1 MTFFRMEN
9 GNYEQKYQ
17 ESNILKNT
25 DRYTKIYFH
34 TKTRVIHDPNNT
46 LVPFFSFRPGTH
58 MAEIISSRIFC
69 QGIKIGCR
77 TLIRVS

>member
-25 DRYTKIYFH
+25 DRYMKIDFYI
-34 TKTRVIHDPNNT
+34 KTRVSHDPNNT
-46 LVPFFSFRPGTH
+46 LVLFPALGPKLTWLKLFRPG
-58 MAEIISSRIFC
+58 SFVK
-69 QGIKIGCR
+69 G
-77 TLIRVS
+77 